1 MEPVRDTDHVEAG
14 PWLVRGVRWLVE
26 RVSVPLSA
34 EYWCRRPIRHVEA
47 MGLTVERHDRFKLG
61 IVERLAARRPEVA

>member
-1 MEPVRDTDHVEAG
+1 LEPVRDTDHVEAG
-14 PWLVRGVRWLVE
+14 PWLVRGVQWLVE